1 MRRGRMVSKWLQ
13 QRIDAASKEIDR
25 WPEWKKR
32 ELEQETKDMGKT
44 SSDGALPPGGQGNKS
59 RE

>member
-1 MRRGRMVSKWLQ
+1 MVSKWLQ

-59 RE
+59 REQ